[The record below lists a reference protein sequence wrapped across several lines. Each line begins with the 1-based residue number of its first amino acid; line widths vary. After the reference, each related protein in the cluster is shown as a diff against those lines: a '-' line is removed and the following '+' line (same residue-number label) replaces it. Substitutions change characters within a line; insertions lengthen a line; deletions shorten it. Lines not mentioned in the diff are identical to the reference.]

1 MFFGYM
7 AVVGILA
14 GAILVAFPSV
24 GDSWFKPYFW
34 VLISVALFDGV
45 GLLRRQSQTGT
56 VLSMEARLLGFV
68 IGIVLMVVVP
78 TLAGSSARFSSA
90 WERLPVVLYVFQLR
104 QLHPRSAAGVVSLPH
119 PKTVVVEKFN
129 SLTFQG

>member
-1 MFFGYM
+1 MAYDRGTSGVATPAWNVFVTIDRMFFGYM

-78 TLAGSSARFSSA
+78 TLAGSSARF
-90 WERLPVVLYVFQLR
+90 F
-104 QLHPRSAAGVVSLPH
+104 
-119 PKTVVVEKFN
+119 
-129 SLTFQG
+129 